1 MKFKRILFYNKLFK
15 SYVVELTNGLFAEIA
30 VGDNYSCWLEPY
42 IFSIVRTDDYV
53 PQYSIEEKLIKN
65 INEILDKVLEEQG
78 NNIYISPLAISYLND
93 EKERKQ
99 FKPGNKKFLK
109 QYNILRLLNN
119 KKRLNSVINI

>member
-53 PQYSIEEKLIKN
+53 PQYSIEEKLIKD

-78 NNIYISPLAISYLND
+78 NNIYISPLAILYLND

-99 FKPGNKKFLK
+99 FKPSNKKFLK
-109 QYNILRLLNN
+109 QYNIL
-119 KKRLNSVINI
+119 